1 MTTKPAP
8 RREYP
13 VRRPLKRD
21 PVHPGAL
28 MREIL
33 DEHLRLT
40 IAEAARRMKVS
51 RPALHA
57 VLSGSAAVSA
67 EMALRFA
74 RLTGGAPELYLQM
87 QAGHDLEMAQQR
99 LKTELAAIEPAA
111 AA

>member
-1 MTTKPAP
+1 MTAKPTP
-8 RREYP
+8 RREYS

-33 DEHLRLT
+33 DEHLRPT

-57 VLSGSAAVSA
+57 VLSGTAGVSA

-74 RLTGGAPELYLQM
+74 RLTGGAAELFIHM
-87 QAGHDLEMAQQR
+87 QAGYDLEMAQQR
-99 LKTELAAIEPAA
+99 L
-111 AA
+111 